1 MDKYNVSVLLALY
14 NGEKYIKAQL
24 ESLYQQSVTIDQLIV
39 TDDGS
44 TDDSFNIVGKFIKDH
59 DLVGK
64 WIAIKNDMNLG
75 PSANFIQMCKRA
87 TGDYIFFCD
96 QDDIWM
102 PDKVEKMC
110 DIMSHNHDINLLYAD
125 VINTSTPEDRIM
137 NDMQKYSGRIELIGF
152 NPENYFFKG
161 LGCAT
166 CIKHSFV
173 DQVIQY
179 WTTGWEH
186 DMFFW
191 ACAVMTGSGYRYD
204 YPVIWRRIHDSNVS
218 MHEVKTLEK
227 RKKQVGQSMKRPG
240 CMIKLLD
247 DLEINDAVKRSFLKN
262 YERALI
268 RRRQALERRNIFIG
282 IDNLFTGREYYLHK
296 EKGAVLDLV
305 LIIFGKYNM

>member
-24 ESLYQQSVTIDQLIV
+24 ESLYHQSVKIDQLLI

-44 TDDSFNIVGKFIKDH
+44 TDDGFSIASQFIKEH
-59 DLVGK
+59 DLEGK
-64 WIAIKNDMNLG
+64 WVVAKNENNLG

-87 TGDYIFFCD
+87 SGEYIFFCD

-110 DIMSHNHDINLLYAD
+110 DTIRNNHNIDFLYAE
-125 VINTSTPEDRIM
+125 VINTSTPEDRII
-137 NDMQKYSGRIELIGF
+137 NDREEYSGRTELIGF
-152 NPENYFFKG
+152 SPENYFFKG

-166 CIKHSFV
+166 CIRHSFV
-173 DQVIQY
+173 DRVIQY
-179 WTTGWEH
+179 WTEGWEH

-204 YPVIWRRIHDSNVS
+204 YPVIWRRIHSDNVS

-227 RKKQVGQSMKRPG
+227 RKKQVMMSLKRPG
-240 CMIKLLD
+240 CMRRLLND
-247 DLEINDAVKRSFLKN
+247 MAINDRNKRSFLEK
-262 YERALI
+262 YENVLKKRNC
-268 RRRQALERRNIFIG
+268 ALERRNIIIAIG
-282 IDNLFTGREYYLHK
+282 NLLTGRDYYLHK
-296 EKGAVLDLV
+296 EKGAILDLV
-305 LIIFGKYNM
+305 LIIFGKYTM